1 MVEHQ
6 STLNE
11 NMPLR
16 FLLYYT
22 EILKIYIA
30 QKNLN
35 VFSKKAIELPRP
47 EFFVVYN
54 GVENFTDIELY
65 LKKNLKEIDEYIFN
79 ISR

>member
-22 EILKIYIA
+22 LLKLYIS
-30 QKNLN
+30 QNELN
-35 VFSKKAIELPRP
+35 IFSRRAIIPKP
-47 EFFVVYN
+47 EFVVYN
-54 GVENFTDIELY
+54 G
-65 LKKNLKEIDEYIFN
+65 IDELKTQN
-79 ISR
+79 